1 MKRMLGIILAIVFL
15 VAPAITLAQ
24 VDAAAGSM
32 KFGAHVD
39 VGYYVSNESNK
50 DPDADEIG
58 WRGYDTVNL
67 QDVIIDLNGKVG
79 DRVSYRI
86 LQALVVDAWDGGMSA
101 PAPGPPAIGPI
112 ANIGRSPYT
121 PDLPLEAWINIKI
134 IDQLGFKFGKQI
146 TPTLIAN
153 TGAHLADVIHTVNSP
168 LIAQNSFGLA
178 ELRSDSLVTALTFL
192 RLPLSVTGAS
202 AIISFSGVEIVY
214 TQFDEWLQQG
224 GAPAASPLYVYDN
237 GYDSNKTK
245 GGNLAVG
252 YNGQVGP
259 GKLNARGFY
268 FDEDTE
274 LWPGDNLVRQARFS
288 GWGGGVMYN
297 ADKFFA
303 GGEYATATLKYDS
316 KDLPL
321 ADINSN
327 TYSGYY
333 LIAGGR
339 FSSIEVVY
347 RLDSM
352 DYNNYKKGDLYAV
365 LAAGD
370 VDPASVDNEIWH
382 TIGVNYLINDQTTV
396 LVNYVIKSPERPK
409 VYDGASWEKI
419 KLPNMNEFSIMLEV
433 DAL

>member
-1 MKRMLGIILAIVFL
+1 MKRMLGIILAIAFL

-24 VDAAAGSM
+24 VTTAAGSM

-153 TGAHLADVIHTVNSP
+153 TGAHLAKVIHTVNSP

-178 ELRSDSLVTALTFL
+178 ELGSDSLVTALTFL

-237 GYDSNKTK
+237 GFDSNKTK
-245 GGNLAVG
+245 GGNVMVG
-252 YNGQVGP
+252 YNGQVGS

-268 FDEDTE
+268 FDEKTE
-274 LWPGDNLVRQARFS
+274 LWAWNPMATQATFS
-288 GWGGGVMYN
+288 GWGLGAMYN

-303 GGEYATATLKYDS
+303 GGEYATATLKYDTDVDPD
-316 KDLPL
+316 K
-321 ADINSN
+321 N
-327 TYSGYY
+327 TQSGYY

-347 RLDSM
+347 RLDAM

-370 VDPASVDNEIWH
+370 VDPASVDNEMWH
-382 TIGVNYLINDQTTV
+382 TIGVNYLINDQTT
-396 LVNYVIKSPERPK
+396 LLLNYVIKSPERPK
-409 VYDGASWEKI
+409 AYDGANWEKI
-419 KLPNMNEFSIMLEV
+419 KLPNPNEFSLLLEV